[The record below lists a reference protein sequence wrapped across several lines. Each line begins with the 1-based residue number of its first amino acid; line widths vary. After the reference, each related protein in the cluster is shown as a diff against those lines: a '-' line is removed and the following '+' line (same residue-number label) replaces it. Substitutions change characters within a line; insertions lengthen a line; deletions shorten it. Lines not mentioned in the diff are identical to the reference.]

1 MPSHVIKRFVSIL
14 ILVILLYTGFV
25 VWSDVSKNV
34 QTLRAFP
41 WIHIPVILV
50 AVLINFFLRELKWDF
65 FRRAAGINVPRF
77 GSFLVFFSGF
87 SMAISPARIG
97 ELIKPFMYKEYFG
110 QKMRRSVPLVFC
122 ERLSDL
128 FGMIVLGAITL
139 VPFMRAVTPE
149 GEMDVSTKVVYLFFA
164 FSIIAMIL
172 LMAILRNKRLVY
184 GGLKLF
190 ARGQRGRKILPK
202 LRHLYRSTYPLLT
215 ARNLIV
221 TTFIATVSWFFE
233 CIALWLIL
241 HGVGATTVTIG
252 QAGFIFCMATIFGG
266 FLFFL
271 PGGLGGFEA
280 SMMALLTLL
289 GIENFQAVPA
299 VFITRACTLFFSV
312 GLGFLFILV
321 TSMRYRKALA
331 WEEFEAAEK
340 QSAEPED

>member
-1 MPSHVIKRFVSIL
+1 
-14 ILVILLYTGFV
+14 
-25 VWSDVSKNV
+25 
-34 QTLRAFP
+34 
-41 WIHIPVILV
+41 
-50 AVLINFFLRELKWDF
+50 
-65 FRRAAGINVPRF
+65 
-77 GSFLVFFSGF
+77 
-87 SMAISPARIG
+87 MAISPARIG

-128 FGMIVLGAITL
+128 FGMIVLGALTL

-149 GEMDVSTKVVYLFFA
+149 GEMDVSTKVVYLFFG

-172 LMAILRNKRLVY
+172 LMALLRSKRLVY

-221 TTFIATVSWFFE
+221 STLIATASWFFE

-241 HGVGATTVTIG
+241 HGVGATGVTIG

-289 GIENFQAVPA
+289 GIEKYQAVPA

-312 GLGFLFILV
+312 GLGFLFILL
-321 TSMRYRKALA
+321 TSMRYRKAMA
-331 WEEFEAAEK
+331 WDEFEGAENE
-340 QSAEPED
+340 SSEL